1 MPKEDTQFKKGIK
14 PAGRPPGG
22 FSFRTAIKQHLREH
36 PEDGPGMVLAQV
48 SKAKD
53 GDTVSFK
60 LLMEWIEPAL
70 PKTINVSDLTNEQI
84 LAALSA
90 LEPDAAELG

>member
-1 MPKEDTQFKKGIK
+1 MPFEPGKSGN
-14 PAGRPPGG
+14 PAGRPKGVIT
-22 FSFRTAIKQHLREH
+22 FRGMIKQLLS
-36 PEDGPGMVLAQV
+36 EDKDQARRIIKAQLDEAEKGSVSHFKALA
-48 SKAKD
+48 
-53 GDTVSFK
+53 
-60 LLMEWIEPAL
+60 EWIEPAL